1 VSEAN
6 SAMPT
11 LRPARPYKCKFETNV
26 GMLGRRRVPYQSDEI
41 LDQVKEEP
49 KKTLDPH
56 EDDKLSGDMRELY
69 DRLQPKQEHVDIRD
83 KFIQKVQ
90 RILETEFPG
99 IDMKVHVFG
108 SSGNMLWTAESDG
121 EKRILIDSACANHY

>member
-1 VSEAN
+1 
-6 SAMPT
+6 MPA
-11 LRPARPYKCKFETNV
+11 LRLARPFKCKFETNV

-41 LDQVKEEP
+41 LEKAKEEP

-69 DRLQPKQEHVDIRD
+69 DRLQPNQHDIEIRD
-83 KFIQKVQ
+83 KFVAKVQ

-99 IDMKVHVFG
+99 NEFKAHVFG
-108 SSGNMLWTAESDG
+108 SSGNMLWTAQSDG
-121 EKRILIDSACANHY
+121 N